1 MASPEQ
7 QDIELLKAVI
17 KAQDKK
23 LTALAKEI
31 AQLRLA
37 LVKASPTSKRE
48 REATS

>member
-1 MASPEQ
+1 MSTTE

-23 LTALAKEI
+23 LAMLAKEI

-37 LVKASPTSKRE
+37 LVKTSPASKRA
-48 REATS
+48 REAMV